1 VFDTVKAESCHLDF
15 TTQSTFHSALNYRDR
30 CNVNG
35 LLYPNCGIISELSSP
50 WAHLSLRSSPPMPTS
65 LSAIPDRPRVTVA
78 AIAERD
84 GRFLFVEERDAH
96 GSLVINQPA
105 GHLEV
110 GESLTEG
117 VIREALEETAWRVEP
132 ESLVGVYVWGKAD
145 QSVTYLRVAIA
156 VSVIEEFPERPL
168 DEGIE
173 RALWL
178 SREELIERSH
188 QHRSPLVLQCVD
200 DYLHGSRHP
209 LSILKHSF
217 P

>member
-1 VFDTVKAESCHLDF
+1 MNIT
-15 TTQSTFHSALNYRDR
+15 
-30 CNVNG
+30 
-35 LLYPNCGIISELSSP
+35 
-50 WAHLSLRSSPPMPTS
+50 
-65 LSAIPDRPRVTVA
+65 SAIPDRPRVTVA
-78 AIAERD
+78 AIVQRN
-84 GRFLFVEERDAH
+84 GQFLFVEERDTQ

-110 GESLTEG
+110 GESLIDA

-132 ESLVGVYVWGKAD
+132 RALVGIYLWGKAD
-145 QSVTYLRVAIA
+145 RSVTYLRVAVA
-156 VSVIEEFPERPL
+156 AEAIEEVMGQAL

-178 SREELIERSH
+178 SRDELLARQS

-200 DYLHGSRHP
+200 DYLAGVFHS
-209 LSILKHSF
+209 LDALKTAL

>member
-1 VFDTVKAESCHLDF
+1 
-15 TTQSTFHSALNYRDR
+15 
-30 CNVNG
+30 
-35 LLYPNCGIISELSSP
+35 
-50 WAHLSLRSSPPMPTS
+50 MPTS

-84 GRFLFVEERDAH
+84 GRFLFVEERDAR

-145 QSVTYLRVAIA
+145 RSVTYLRVAIA
-156 VSVIEEFPERPL
+156 VRVIEEFPERSL
-168 DEGIE
+168 DDGIE

-200 DYLHGSRHP
+200 DYLQGSRHP

>member
-1 VFDTVKAESCHLDF
+1 MFYAIEAKSFHVDF
-15 TTQSTFHSALNYRDR
+15 TTQTTFHFALNSLPRS
-30 CNVNG
+30 NVNG
-35 LLYPNCGIISELSSP
+35 LSYPNCGIIPELSSP

-78 AIAERD
+78 AIAERN

-117 VIREALEETAWRVEP
+117 VVREALEETAWRVEP

-145 QSVTYLRVAIA
+145 RTVTYLRVAIA

-173 RALWL
+173 RAIWL

-200 DYLHGSRHP
+200 DYLQGSRHP